1 MAKMKVGIIG
11 SGGRSRLY
19 IDAIKLLQDDFELVQ
34 MRFRTQEKAD
44 RFAKE
49 YGIPVTTSVDELKS
63 AKPAFVVN
71 AVNRPDVGKVTM
83 ADFLDEGIPVLAE
96 TPPAESIDEIRELWD
111 RTAEKNYRI
120 LVAENYFAE
129 PGWAARLE
137 AARRGYLGDV
147 QAVTVS
153 NTHEYH
159 AISMIRLFLGC
170 EYTPLSVIGKKMM
183 IDLTLTQEKDG
194 RPIRDG
200 RTEKVERYHT
210 ILNFENGKT
219 GIYDFAIAQYWS
231 AIRSRY
237 CMIQGSKGEI
247 KDDDIWYVD
256 KNYDPKQ
263 AAFRR
268 NTRGDDL
275 ISISIG
281 DDVVYENKLIA
292 RGVGRNLGICHMLL
306 NMKQYLETGDAPYP
320 FKSAMQDAY
329 ITQLFLEAG
338 RRPFELIRSEKQPWN
353 S

>member
-1 MAKMKVGIIG
+1 MGKMKVGIIG

-19 IDAIKLLQDDFELVQ
+19 IDAIQSLGDDFELVR

-44 RFAKE
+44 RFARE

-63 AKPAFVVN
+63 AKPDFVVN

-83 ADFLDEGIPVLAE
+83 EDFLEDGIPVLAE
-96 TPPAESIDEIRELWD
+96 TPPAESFREIRELWEK
-111 RTAEKNYRI
+111 TVKKNYKI

-129 PGWAARLE
+129 PAWAARLE

-147 QAVTVS
+147 QAITVS

-159 AISMIRLFLGC
+159 AISMMRLFLGC
-170 EYTPLSVIGKKMM
+170 EYTPLTVIGKKMM

-194 RPIRDG
+194 SPIRDG
-200 RTEKVERYHT
+200 RTQKVERYHT

-237 CMIQGSKGEI
+237 CMIQGSRGEI
-247 KDDDIWYVD
+247 KDDDIWYLD

-263 AAFRR
+263 APFRR
-268 NTRGDDL
+268 NMKGDDL
-275 ISISIG
+275 VSISIG
-281 DDVVYENKLIA
+281 EEVVYENKLIA
-292 RGVGRNLGICHMLL
+292 KGVGRNLGVCNMLL
-306 NMKQYLETGDAPYP
+306 NMKRYLETGDAPYP
-320 FKSAMQDAY
+320 FKSAMQDTY

-338 RRPFELIRSEKQPWN
+338 RRPFELIRSEAVPWA
-353 S
+353 

>member
-1 MAKMKVGIIG
+1 MGKMKVGIIG

-19 IDAIKLLQDDFELVQ
+19 INAIQSLPDEFELVL

-44 RFAKE
+44 RFAGE

-63 AKPAFVVN
+63 AGPDFVVN

-83 ADFLDEGIPVLAE
+83 EDFLEDGIPVLAE
-96 TPPAESIDEIRELWD
+96 TPPAESFQEIRELWEK
-111 RTAEKNYRI
+111 TVKKNYKI

-129 PGWAARLE
+129 PAWAARLE

-147 QAVTVS
+147 QAITVS

-170 EYTPLSVIGKKMM
+170 EYTPLTVIGKKMM

-194 RPIRDG
+194 SPIRDG
-200 RTEKVERYHT
+200 RTQKVERYHT

-237 CMIQGSKGEI
+237 CMIQGSRGEI
-247 KDDDIWYVD
+247 KDDDIWYLD

-263 AAFRR
+263 SSFRR
-268 NTRGDDL
+268 NMKGDDL
-275 ISISIG
+275 VSISIG
-281 DDVVYENKLIA
+281 DEVVYENKLIA
-292 RGVGRNLGICHMLL
+292 KGVGRNLGVCNMLL
-306 NMKQYLETGDAPYP
+306 NMKRYLETGDAPYP
-320 FKSAMQDAY
+320 FKSAMQDTY

-338 RRPFELIRSEKQPWN
+338 RRPFELIKSEAVPWT
-353 S
+353 

>member
-1 MAKMKVGIIG
+1 
-11 SGGRSRLY
+11 
-19 IDAIKLLQDDFELVQ
+19 

-63 AKPAFVVN
+63 AKPDFVVN

-83 ADFLDEGIPVLAE
+83 EDFLEDGIPVLAE
-96 TPPAESIDEIRELWD
+96 TPPAESFREIQELWEK
-111 RTAEKNYRI
+111 TVTKNYTLR
-120 LVAENYFAE
+120 VAENYFAE
-129 PGWAARLE
+129 PAWAARLE

-147 QAVTVS
+147 QAITVS

-159 AISMIRLFLGC
+159 AISMMRLFLGC
-170 EYTPLSVIGKKMM
+170 EYTPLTVIGKKMM

-194 RPIRDG
+194 SPIRDG
-200 RTEKVERYHT
+200 RTQKVERYHT

-237 CMIQGSKGEI
+237 CMIQGSRGEI
-247 KDDDIWYVD
+247 KDDDIWYLD

-263 AAFRR
+263 APFRR
-268 NTRGDDL
+268 NMKGDDL
-275 ISISIG
+275 VSISMG
-281 DDVVYENKLIA
+281 EEVVYENKLIA
-292 RGVGRNLGICHMLL
+292 KGVGRNLGVCNMLL
-306 NMKQYLETGDAPYP
+306 NMKRYLETGDAPYP
-320 FKSAMQDAY
+320 FKSAMQDTY

-338 RRPFELIRSEKQPWN
+338 RRPFELIKSEATPWT
-353 S
+353 